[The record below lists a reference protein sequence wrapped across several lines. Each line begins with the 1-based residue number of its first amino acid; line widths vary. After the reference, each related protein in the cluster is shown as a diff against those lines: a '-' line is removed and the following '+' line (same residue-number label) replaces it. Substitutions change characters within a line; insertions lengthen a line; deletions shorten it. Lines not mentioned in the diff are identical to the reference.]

1 MDSARPQRFRWL
13 TRWAAQWM
21 ALSGCLI
28 AALAWAQSLEV
39 IPLKHRSAQEVI
51 PIVQPLL
58 DPGAA
63 ISGQDYTL
71 FVRTSPANLA
81 QLRAAIEQLDRA
93 PRQLRVS
100 VRQGSSGDEHA
111 SAASASGTL
120 RTDNGSVSVNEPA
133 RGASG
138 VTVRATDATNHVND
152 GSVASV
158 QVSEGMSA
166 YVSTGTSVPIVTVV
180 AGAGLHRPWV
190 AAGTEYR
197 DVTTGFMVTPRVNG
211 DVVILDINQQDE
223 RVAGG
228 AIQSQRIG
236 TQVTGR
242 LGQWIE
248 LGGVS
253 ESAAR
258 SSSGALNR
266 QYSTRSDSRSVWIKV
281 ETR

>member
-1 MDSARPQRFRWL
+1 MHSARPQRFW
-13 TRWAAQWM
+13 WM
-21 ALSGCLI
+21 ARWTSSGCLI
-28 AALAWAQSLEV
+28 AALALAQSLEV

-81 QLRAAIEQLDRA
+81 QVRAAIEQIDRA
-93 PRQLRVS
+93 PRQLYVS
-100 VRQGSSGDEHA
+100 VRQGSAGDEHA

-133 RGASG
+133 RRGSG
-138 VTVRATDATNHVND
+138 VTVRATDATNRVSD
-152 GSVASV
+152 GSVSSV

-190 AAGTEYR
+190 AAGTEYH
-197 DVTTGFMVTPRVNG
+197 DVNSGFMVTPRVNG

-228 AIQSQRIG
+228 AIHSQRIG

-253 ESAAR
+253 ESATR
-258 SSSGALNR
+258 SSSGTLNR